1 MSFYKSASSPIR
13 KSNLAFVLIFAV
25 IAIAGMVL
33 IVSGPSGQTGRDY
46 VAPDSVQVP
55 GESVEKAQGFGIY
68 YFLLKTVLFTA
79 VIIVF
84 ILIIARIVRVRSA
97 KTLAVGGDIRIIG
110 RKYLSPKQ
118 YLLLIEVSGK
128 RLLLGV
134 TESNISMLASFN
146 TEDSF
151 QREAEDVLSSGEEKI
166 IERFKLKK
174 KE

>member
-1 MSFYKSASSPIR
+1 MSFYKSADSPIR

-46 VAPDSVQVP
+46 VAPDSV
-55 GESVEKAQGFGIY
+55 EKAQGFGIY

-84 ILIIARIVRVRSA
+84 ILIVARIVRVRSA
-97 KTLAVGGDIRIIG
+97 KTLAFGGDIRIIG

-146 TEDSF
+146 MEDSF